1 MDNNLPEAY
10 VNLEAEADYITNFL
24 DPKYDLEE
32 RPIPKISGDS
42 LTPYE
47 EIFSLFYSLASP

>member
-10 VNLEAEADYITNFL
+10 VDLEAEADYITNFL

-32 RPIPKISGDS
+32 RPIPKISDDF

-47 EIFSLFYSLASP
+47 EIKKINPVCK